1 MGIVET
7 SGSPQMLH
15 MSALSLKKKSNAEH
29 LVSPQRQSQE
39 GLATFDWPVGMS
51 VGDYFN

>member
-15 MSALSLKKKSNAEH
+15 MSALSLKKKSNAE
-29 LVSPQRQSQE
+29 PW
-39 GLATFDWPVGMS
+39 LAGKALFINPCFAVTL
-51 VGDYFN
+51 